1 MYPMSEIIVSMS
13 GVGQYSLDLSI
24 VDSGVE
30 DDSTEVWRAIFT
42 DKEDGEKWEVYFEM
56 GPDYEVW
63 DLIDTAITAY
73 RDTID
78 PVED

>member
-1 MYPMSEIIVSMS
+1 MSEIIVSMS

-78 PVED
+78 PVEE

>member
-1 MYPMSEIIVSMS
+1 MSEIIVSMS
-13 GVGQYSLDLSI
+13 GAGQYSLDLSI
-24 VDSGVE
+24 TDPGLD
-30 DDSTEVWRAIFT
+30 DDSIEVWRAVFT
-42 DKEDGEKWEVYFEM
+42 EKEHGEKWEVYFEM

>member
-1 MYPMSEIIVSMS
+1 MSMS

-78 PVED
+78 PVEE

>member
-1 MYPMSEIIVSMS
+1 MSMS

>member
-1 MYPMSEIIVSMS
+1 MSEIIVSMS

-24 VDSGVE
+24 VDSGLEE
-30 DDSTEVWRAIFT
+30 DSIEVWRAIFT